1 MSFKKIS
8 KKKNLISET
17 CFFFFASILC
27 ILFKTKIQTPP
38 HMASLQHASLPILY
52 SKHDTDQL
60 YQSIYQDFPTHCLL
74 TFSYL

>member
-1 MSFKKIS
+1 MSFLKYLKKKSFIS
-8 KKKNLISET
+8 KT
-17 CFFFFASILC
+17 FFFASILY
-27 ILFKTKIQTPP
+27 ILFKTKIQTPT

-52 SKHDTDQL
+52 SKHDTEQL